1 LVVSFL
7 VSCDGGGSDGFFVG
21 FLQLRRDGDN
31 LVVGSGDFS
40 SSFSGGGG
48 DSDILVVSCCSLA
61 VARQFGCWSWR
72 FFLAAAGANVL
83 LLVVGCFFL
92 RLRRDGEIIW
102 LLLDL
107 VFPPSLVATV
117 VAAAQRRDGLVVG
130 YGVLLALATQQ
141 LSDCWFFLSSAPTR
155 LGIWLFGV
163 SSFTAAGAADKLI
176 VGSVVFPPS
185 DSRSNLFLMF

>member
-1 LVVSFL
+1 LLVCFIGVAGRGTSVYGFCCNSLVVGWLFLSFFLSFVAHFIASFL
-7 VSCDGGGSDGFFVG
+7 HLFHPLDSRRLIVGCFLFGLLRWRRQRRFFVG

-72 FFLAAAGANVL
+72 FFLAAAGATVL

-92 RLRRDGEIIW
+92 RLQRDGEIIW

-117 VAAAQRRDGLVVG
+117 VAAARRRDGL
-130 YGVLLALATQQ
+130 
-141 LSDCWFFLSSAPTR
+141 
-155 LGIWLFGV
+155 
-163 SSFTAAGAADKLI
+163 I
-176 VGSVVFPPS
+176 V
-185 DSRSNLFLMF
+185 